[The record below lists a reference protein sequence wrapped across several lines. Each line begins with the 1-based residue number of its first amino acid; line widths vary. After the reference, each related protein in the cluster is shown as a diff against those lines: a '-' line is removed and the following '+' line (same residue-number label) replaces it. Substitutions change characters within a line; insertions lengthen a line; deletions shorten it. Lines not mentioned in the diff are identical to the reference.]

1 MKYFPL
7 VWAALWRKPTRLI
20 LTLLSVSVAFTLFG
34 VMIGF
39 NASVQ
44 NVIALSPMNR
54 AGTGA
59 RFGGPLPYAYKD
71 QILKIPGVTKVTG
84 FAGLPGYYR
93 DKKNN
98 VPILMVDPDAP
109 DVIALDFTLTQA
121 QWAQL
126 AQTRDGV
133 FVSQLEAQRYG
144 LKTGDQ
150 FPVLTTA
157 VTRQDGG
164 KAWAF
169 KVLGVVPD
177 STYFFNGII
186 VGNYK
191 FLDETRPLAQRGTV
205 GGYQVLFT
213 SEDRAESAAKD
224 IDAHFANSATPTNTM
239 TQRDASEAAA
249 EAGINVPFV
258 TSVVAGAGL
267 FMILFLTGNGIAQ
280 SVRERIPEFAMLKT
294 LGFSDAGVMALV
306 FVEAAIPC
314 LLGAAIGIAVSKLF
328 AAQVP
333 HLFPPNMPTVPA
345 PYMSPAVLSL
355 AFVFAVIVAFASA
368 VIPALRIRRLDVAAA
383 LTGR

>member
-1 MKYFPL
+1 VKYFPL

-44 NVIALSPMNR
+44 NVIAMSPMDR

-59 RFGGPLPYAYKD
+59 RFGGFLPLAYKD
-71 QILKIPGVTKVTG
+71 QLLKIPGVKKVTA

-98 VPILMVDPDAP
+98 AFILMVDTDAP
-109 DVIALDFTLTQA
+109 DVIALDFTLTRA
-121 QWAQL
+121 QWAEL
-126 AQTRDGV
+126 AANRNGV
-133 FVSQLEAQRYG
+133 FVSRLNAARYN
-144 LKTGDQ
+144 LKTGDV
-150 FPVLTTA
+150 FPVLTVA
-157 VTRQDGG
+157 VTRRDGG
-164 KAWAF
+164 KLWPL
-169 KVLGVVPD
+169 KVLGVVND
-177 STYFFNGII
+177 STYFFNGFT
-186 VGNYK
+186 VGNYAYY
-191 FLDETRPLAQRGTV
+191 DEARLPAQQGTV
-205 GGYQVLFT
+205 GGYQVQFT
-213 SEDRAESAAKD
+213 NADVAERTAHD
-224 IDAHFANSATPTNTM
+224 IDVAFANSSTPTSTM
-239 TQRDASEAAA
+239 TQRDGAESAAA
-249 EAGINVPFV
+249 AGINIPFV
-258 TSVVAGAGL
+258 TTVVAAAGL